1 MRRRDREIINVV
13 ECTPLDA
20 LIKQLRAVRGS
31 LPKNAEPMVKVEGD
45 DHFGWRLAITYFRE
59 ATTQESEL
67 EAKYAA
73 PSTGRPPQFKVL
85 QPRSNALGA
94 RGLPGA

>member
-20 LIKQLRAVRGS
+20 LIKQLQSVRGN

-45 DHFGWRLAITYFRE
+45 DHFGWRLAITFLRE
-59 ATTQESEL
+59 ATSQESEI
-67 EAKYAA
+67 EARYTA
-73 PSTGRPPQFKVL
+73 PVTNREPQSRRLAHDGRL
-85 QPRSNALGA
+85 
-94 RGLPGA
+94 